1 MVPESTMPSQAVV
14 SSPESL
20 ASLKRSIAAG
30 LALLTPPPELL
41 VSEWADR
48 FARLPRE
55 ASPEPGPWSTDR
67 APYQREMMDV
77 VNDPNVETVVY
88 QIASQCGKTAV
99 ELNIVGYFIHQ
110 DPSPILF
117 VMPSEQLAE
126 NFSKERLATMIRDTP
141 ALTGLF
147 GAAKTRESGNTLLN
161 KQFPGGFIALAGSN
175 APRGLASRPVRVLVM
190 DEEDG
195 FPASAGTEGDPVT
208 LAEARTTNFWN
219 RKRIYSSTPTK
230 KGASRIEKHYAQ
242 SDQRVYEVPCPQCG
256 TFQTLEWESL
266 RWPSPNTGAA
276 KHEPNRC
283 YYVCVQGCEILEAD
297 KPDMLRMGRWRALNP
312 GGGDGRTA
320 GFQLSCL
327 YSPWKTWPET
337 IGDWLKVYKRPNE
350 RKAFVN
356 TRLGRT
362 YEVVGETVAGGSLM
376 DRRQLYPARVPDG
389 VLVLTAGVDVQADR
403 LEMEVVGW
411 GVDEESW
418 SVDYLIIRG
427 NPAEQEVWDTLDVA
441 LQAKY
446 PNAVGTRL
454 RISSAFVDS
463 GFHTK
468 MVYKFCGRRQA
479 RRVFACKGQAGAGVP
494 LTKPRAQ
501 KRTHRGPRADLRI
514 VGIDAAKEALYS
526 NLKIDKIG
534 PGYCHFPAAW
544 TNAQGVAEDLP
555 LYGQEYFSQLTAEK
569 LVTEMRDMT
578 PVRKWEKKQE
588 RNEALDCRVYAMAA
602 LDDLNVQWQLLAENM
617 KQQETKAKAEAVE
630 EPAAPGKTT
639 LRKALKQPKVPL
651 RKSSFATSWKNRF

>member
-1 MVPESTMPSQAVV
+1 MPLSSIT

-20 ASLKRSIAAG
+20 AALEACIAAG
-30 LALLTPPPELL
+30 LQLLTPPPELR
-41 VSEWADR
+41 VSDWSDR
-48 FARLPRE
+48 FMRLPRE
-55 ASPEPGPWSTDR
+55 ASPEPGPWSTER

-77 VNDPNVETVVY
+77 VNDPGIETVVFM
-88 QIASQCGKTAV
+88 IASQCGKTAV

-126 NFSKERLATMIRDTP
+126 NFSKERLAPMIRDTP
-141 ALTGLF
+141 VLTGLF

-175 APRGLASRPVRVLVM
+175 APRGLASRPVRILVM

-230 KGASRIEKHYAQ
+230 KGASRVEKHYQQ

-256 TFQTLEWESL
+256 TYQTLEWESL
-266 RWPSPNTGAA
+266 RWPSPNTGAK

-297 KPDMLRMGRWRALNP
+297 KPDMLRQGKWRALNP

-337 IGDWLKVYKRPNE
+337 ISDWLKAYRLPHT
-350 RKAFVN
+350 RKAFWN

-362 YEVVGETVAGGSLM
+362 YEVVGETVDDNALVR
-376 DRRQLYPARVPDG
+376 RRQLYPARVPDG

-411 GVDEESW
+411 GMEEESW
-418 SVDYLIIRG
+418 SVDYQILRG
-427 NPAEQEVWDTLDVA
+427 NPAEAEIWDRLDAA
-441 LQAKY
+441 LLDRY
-446 PNAVGTRL
+446 PNAAGIRL
-454 RISSAFVDS
+454 RIHSAFVDS

-468 MVYKFCGRRQA
+468 MVYRFCARRQV
-479 RRVFACKGQAGAGVP
+479 RRVFACKGQAGPGIP
-494 LTKPRAQ
+494 LTKPRAS
-501 KRTHRGPRADLRI
+501 RVHRGPRVDLRI

-526 NLKIDKIG
+526 NLKIDRIG

-544 TNAQGVAEDLP
+544 TSPQGVSIDLP
-555 LYGQEYFSQLTAEK
+555 MYGPDYFSQLTAEK
-569 LVTEMRDMT
+569 LVTEMREMT

-602 LDDLNVQWQLLAENM
+602 LDDLNVNWHLLAQNM
-617 KQQETKAKAEAVE
+617 RQQEEQAKASTP
-630 EPAAPGKTT
+630 EPVAEPGKTT
-639 LRKALKQPKVPL
+639 LRKVLKQPKIPI
-651 RKSSFATSWKNRF
+651 RKGGYATSWKNKF